1 MISFLNQ
8 SEKMDN
14 TKIKSICM
22 ACIYAE
28 DFDISFKFYNSLLGL
43 NASTPI
49 TIPPGDEKI
58 ARSTFTFEV
67 DSAFNMYKKLKEENV
82 KLIQTEP
89 EKMTDEPKPIY
100 WFQCFDQSNNIVEF
114 LGGE

>member
-1 MISFLNQ
+1 
-8 SEKMDN
+8 
-14 TKIKSICM
+14 
-22 ACIYAE
+22 
-28 DFDISFKFYNSLLGL
+28 
-43 NASTPI
+43 
-49 TIPPGDEKI
+49 
-58 ARSTFTFEV
+58 
-67 DSAFNMYKKLKEENV
+67 MYKKLKEENV